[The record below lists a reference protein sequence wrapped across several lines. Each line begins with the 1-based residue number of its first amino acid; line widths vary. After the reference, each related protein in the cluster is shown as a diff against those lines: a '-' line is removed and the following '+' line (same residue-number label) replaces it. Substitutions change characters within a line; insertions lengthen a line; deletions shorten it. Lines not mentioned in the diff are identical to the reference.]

1 MNENENKENP
11 IEEKENKEP
20 NKKDPNKEE
29 LYTFV
34 RSLYNIYPDILERVY
49 RYMPK
54 EKED

>member
-1 MNENENKENP
+1 MNENENKEIKP
-11 IEEKENKEP
+11 MEEKED
-20 NKKDPNKEE
+20 KDPNKKE
-29 LYTFV
+29 LYAFV

>member
-20 NKKDPNKEE
+20 NKEE
-29 LYTFV
+29 LDRFI